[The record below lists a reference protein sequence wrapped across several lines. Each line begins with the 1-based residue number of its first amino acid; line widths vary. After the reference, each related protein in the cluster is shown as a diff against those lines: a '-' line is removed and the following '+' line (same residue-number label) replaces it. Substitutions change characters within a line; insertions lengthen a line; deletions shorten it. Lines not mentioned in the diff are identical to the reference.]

1 MVAACECSLGTIPI
15 YTKSTCPRFIK
26 PDAGCARCKERC
38 VLLGQPLRWSVKQES
53 ALLDPLPTRTQA
65 SQDNSRQMAP
75 PDTWTDFSPSAL
87 AACKAR
93 DKGGGGPAPM
103 GRSTAQSSGEGHG
116 KISGRLGQIGTDS
129 HVFSHRQLDAHVAQ
143 PCSTR
148 GGRTNHAR
156 RNSRCA
162 APHVANYAI
171 LSPAVCSLID
181 LNCGCSAA
189 CWIDGVAEH

>member
-1 MVAACECSLGTIPI
+1 MRTLQGALRVAGTAASVVCEARE
-15 YTKSTCPRFIK
+15 RFAGSA
-26 PDAGCARCKERC
+26 PD
-38 VLLGQPLRWSVKQES
+38 S
-53 ALLDPLPTRTQA
+53 TQA
-65 SQDNSRQMAP
+65 SQDGGRQMAP
-75 PDTWTDFSPSAL
+75 PDTWTDFSPPGARGLQGSL
-87 AACKAR
+87 QVWGQHPWAAQLPKAV
-93 DKGGGGPAPM
+93 G
-103 GRSTAQSSGEGHG
+103 GHG

-129 HVFSHRQLDAHVAQ
+129 HVFSHSQLETHVAQ

-181 LNCGCSAA
+181 LNCGCSFA
-189 CWIDGVAEH
+189 CWIDGVTER